1 MLQLT
6 RIGKNL
12 KAYSKGMGA
21 AVAFYVLHVWSF
33 DFFIQIVFHIE
44 HTILFA
50 WLEENSGQN
59 LVYTLF

>member
-1 MLQLT
+1 
-6 RIGKNL
+6 
-12 KAYSKGMGA
+12 MGA
-21 AVAFYVLHVWSF
+21 AVAFYVLYVWSF